1 MSSSLNGCS
10 VLVTGASAGIGAAT
24 AIHFAKL
31 GCRLSLVARSGDAL
45 DEVATRCKEAGAPQV
60 VTLTL
65 DLALEQ
71 ACTQAIAETVSRL
84 GGLDVLVNNA
94 GILIS
99 ADFASV
105 SMEEV
110 DRSMQINLKSALKLS
125 QEAIPHLSLTKGNIV
140 NVSSISGL
148 RAYPGALAY
157 KMSKAAMDQL
167 TRCSAL
173 EVAAKGI
180 RVNSVN
186 PGVIVTGIFEKAG
199 LTSQQAAEYYETCKA
214 LHPLGR
220 PGAAEEVATAIAFLA
235 SKDASFITGQTIAVD
250 GGRSVGIP
258 YAIVN

>member
-1 MSSSLNGCS
+1 VIDFVSTISCRK
-10 VLVTGASAGIGAAT
+10 AG
-24 AIHFAKL
+24 
-31 GCRLSLVARSGDAL
+31 S
-45 DEVATRCKEAGAPQV
+45 PQV
-60 VTLTL
+60 ITLAL
-65 DLALEQ
+65 DLALEE
-71 ACTQAIAETVSRL
+71 ACIQAIAATVSSL
-84 GGLDVLVNNA
+84 GGDVNTFSLDVLVNNA

-99 ADFASV
+99 SDFASV

-173 EVAAKGI
+173 EVASKGI

-199 LTSQQAAEYYETCKA
+199 LTSDQAAEYYETCKA

-220 PGAAEEVATAIAFLA
+220 PGVAEEVATAIAFLA
-235 SKDASFITGQTIAVD
+235 SKVTPFLADSL
-250 GGRSVGIP
+250 
-258 YAIVN
+258 